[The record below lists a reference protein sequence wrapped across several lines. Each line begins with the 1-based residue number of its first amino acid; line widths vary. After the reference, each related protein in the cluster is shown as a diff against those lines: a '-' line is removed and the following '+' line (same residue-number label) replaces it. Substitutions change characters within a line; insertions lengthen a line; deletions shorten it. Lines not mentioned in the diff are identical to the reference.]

1 MSDSSVVMTPII
13 QSVRQLINN
22 FFGVSSVE
30 DSKKQMEHSIKVEKP
45 SFAVGD
51 VVNVAPR
58 LWPGINKPGGA
69 AFITAVH
76 DDGDSYDVKY
86 ILGGGSDLQVPV
98 AFIRNA
104 SDLHD
109 DRSQRTR
116 RSKIRS
122 QSSPASAGLSQSS
135 KKRRRRSHEP
145 EVSNLSSD
153 DCEEDVTQDS
163 RINRKKRTSRG
174 DDAKSFV
181 FLATTLGED
190 SHALLR
196 TFCSEFPTCRIVT
209 KYSDNVT
216 HVIVTSTSE
225 QEKNGNVLCSL
236 RILRQRTMKYLQGL
250 LGTPL
255 NSLLPFCVRYRRWEM
270 DRVN

>member
-1 MSDSSVVMTPII
+1 MSDSSLVMTPII
-13 QSVRQLINN
+13 LSVRQLINN
-22 FFGVSSVE
+22 FFGVSTLDE
-30 DSKKQMEHSIKVEKP
+30 NSKKQIEPPIKIDKP
-45 SFAVGD
+45 SFASGD

-76 DDGDSYDVKY
+76 DNGDSYDVKY

-104 SDLHD
+104 SDLQE

-116 RSKIRS
+116 RSKVRS
-122 QSSPASAGLSQSS
+122 QSSPAPSGLSQSS
-135 KKRRRRSHEP
+135 KKRRRRSHGPP
-145 EVSNLSSD
+145 EVPNLSDSD
-153 DCEEDVTQDS
+153 DYEDEVTQGS
-163 RINRKKRTSRG
+163 TIERKKRTSRG
-174 DDAKSFV
+174 DDVKSFV

-209 KYSDNVT
+209 KYNDHVT

-225 QEKNGNVLCSL
+225 KEKNGNGPL
-236 RILRQRTMKYLQGL
+236 RTVRVLRQRTMKYLQGL
-250 LGTPL
+250 LGT
-255 NSLLPFCVRYRRWEM
+255 VRQ
-270 DRVN
+270 

>member
-22 FFGVSSVE
+22 FFGVSSLE

-45 SFAVGD
+45 SFVTGD

-86 ILGGGSDLQVPV
+86 ILGGGSDLQVPA

-122 QSSPASAGLSQSS
+122 QSSPASARLSQSS

-153 DCEEDVTQDS
+153 EEEDVTQGS
-163 RINRKKRTSRG
+163 RIDRKKRASRG
-174 DDAKSFV
+174 DDDKSFV

-209 KYSDNVT
+209 KYSDTVT

-225 QEKNGNVLCSL
+225 QEKNGNSLHTL

-250 LGTPL
+250 LGLPL
-255 NSLLPFCVRYRRWEM
+255 NFLLPFCLRYRRREM
-270 DRVN
+270 DRID